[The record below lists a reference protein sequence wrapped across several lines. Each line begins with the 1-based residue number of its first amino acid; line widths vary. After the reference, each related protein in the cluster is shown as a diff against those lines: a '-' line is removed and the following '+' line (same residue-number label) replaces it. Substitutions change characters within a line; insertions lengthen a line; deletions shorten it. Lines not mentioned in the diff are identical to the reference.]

1 MSTHRYRRRDLN
13 ADLVRTGL
21 GVAACVIPIF
31 FIEAGAPAAYVLSGF
46 AGFFVLFGL
55 RTLLQTRTVAT
66 LDENGVAISGWTAR
80 RIPWDKLDAM
90 KLSYFS
96 TRRDREAGWMQ
107 LKMYGNGTR
116 IAVHSSLEG
125 FEEVCR
131 RAVRA
136 AQDNDIEVSHATARN
151 LAVIGLGDHAHSETV
166 ARTPA
171 ALSGWGNPADWRR

>member
-1 MSTHRYRRRDLN
+1 MSIHRYHRRDLN
-13 ADLVRTGL
+13 ADLLRTGL
-21 GVAACVIPIF
+21 GIAACVIPIF
-31 FIEAGAPAAYVLSGF
+31 YIGPDTPAAYVLAGF
-46 AGFFVLFGL
+46 AGFFALFGL

-66 LDENGVAISGWTAR
+66 LDGSGVSISGWTAR

-116 IAVHSSLEG
+116 IAVHSTLEG

-131 RAVRA
+131 HAVRA
-136 AQDNDIEVSHATARN
+136 AQDNDIEISHATARN
-151 LAVIGLGDHAHSETV
+151 LAVIGLGEHAQPEQS
-166 ARTPA
+166 AKTPA